1 MTADPDQT
9 IYGFRGAV
17 AERLDEVID
26 EFPDV
31 SVHHLTT
38 NYRNSQHI
46 AEVVESLRTGMP
58 VMPSS
63 SRLRRRANHSTSTE
77 AGTVAALRAPS
88 ITRLVRKI
96 AGTLRHARVADG
108 VAWRSM
114 AVVTR
119 HGGELD
125 VIATIPVSYTHLT
138 LPTICSV

>member
-1 MTADPDQT
+1 MLTADPDQT

-58 VMPSS
+58 VVPH
-63 SRLRRRANHSTSTE
+63 RV
-77 AGTVAALRAPS
+77 GYVAVLITAPPLMQE
-88 ITRLVRKI
+88 R
-96 AGTLRHARVADG
+96 
-108 VAWRSM
+108 
-114 AVVTR
+114 
-119 HGGELD
+119 
-125 VIATIPVSYTHLT
+125 
-138 LPTICSV
+138 